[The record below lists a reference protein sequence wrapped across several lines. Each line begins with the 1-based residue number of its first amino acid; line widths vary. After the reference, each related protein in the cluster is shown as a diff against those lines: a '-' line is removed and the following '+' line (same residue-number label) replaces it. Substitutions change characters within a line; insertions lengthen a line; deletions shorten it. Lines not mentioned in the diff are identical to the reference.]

1 MYNKRLND
9 EKLKKLD
16 LIKDY
21 DKSQGVNSFML
32 NGKPVWLD
40 KATRV
45 GLVNSLQIE
54 KAAGRE
60 DATLWFNGVAY
71 TLSIDDALK
80 MLTIIE
86 LYAVDCFNT
95 TENHIKTLNELDD
108 LNRVY
113 NYNYT
118 KGYPKRLMFELTLKP

>member
-1 MYNKRLND
+1 MNRETLDK
-9 EKLKKLD
+9 EKERKIALA
-16 LIKDY
+16 KDY
-21 DKSQGVNSFML
+21 DKSQAVNSFMV
-32 NGKPVWLD
+32 NGSPAWLD

-45 GLVNSLQIE
+45 GLINSLQIE

-60 DATLWFNGVAY
+60 ESTIWLNGVAY

-80 MLTIIE
+80 MLTVIE

-95 TENHIKTLNELDD
+95 TENHIKTIKELDD

-118 KGYPKRLMFELTLKP
+118 KGYPKRLRFELNIK

>member
-1 MYNKRLND
+1 MTNERLQQ
-9 EKLKKLD
+9 EKDRKIA

-21 DKSQGVNSFML
+21 DKSQAVNSFL
-32 NGKPVWLD
+32 INGRRAWLD

-54 KAAGRE
+54 KAAGRTISE
-60 DATLWFNGVAY
+60 LWLDGEKY
-71 TLSIDDALK
+71 TVGIDNALQ
-80 MLTIIE
+80 MLVVLE
-86 LYAVDCFNT
+86 LYAKDCYNV
-95 TENHIKTLNELDD
+95 TEEHIKNVAEAVD

-118 KGYPKRLMFELTLKP
+118 KGYPRRLEFNV

>member
-1 MYNKRLND
+1 MIEERLQQ
-9 EKLKKLD
+9 EKEKKIA

-21 DKSQGVNSFML
+21 DKSQAVNSFL
-32 NGKPVWLD
+32 VNGRRAWLD

-54 KAAGRE
+54 KAAGRTITE
-60 DATLWFNGVAY
+60 LWLDGEKY
-71 TLSIDDALK
+71 TVGIDEVLQ
-80 MLTIIE
+80 MLAMLE
-86 LYAVDCFNT
+86 LYAKDCYNM
-95 TENHIKTLNELDD
+95 TEQHISTVNSLTD

-118 KGYPKRLMFELTLKP
+118 LGYPRRLRFEV